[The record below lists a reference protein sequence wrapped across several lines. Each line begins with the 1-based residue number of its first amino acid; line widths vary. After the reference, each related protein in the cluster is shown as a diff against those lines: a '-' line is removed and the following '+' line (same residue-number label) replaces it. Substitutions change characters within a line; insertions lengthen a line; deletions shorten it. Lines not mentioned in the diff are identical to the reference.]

1 MESVSQRVGSVTAKT
16 IVRTERMSKTARAV
30 MELHFCVLTKRKV
43 SLRNSMTYFLYL
55 PAVRNLVKCIPI
67 IDVCD
72 GYKDC
77 GDGSDEHDDCGAD
90 YNEHHG
96 RYANHRHKSIEV
108 NSTMEY
114 HSRGASLIC
123 DNSAEFHCRNS
134 WRQYGAGAQCIP
146 LADVCDGTTQCRK
159 GYRDF

>member
-1 MESVSQRVGSVTAKT
+1 MAAQ
-16 IVRTERMSKTARAV
+16 
-30 MELHFCVLTKRKV
+30 TKPK
-43 SLRNSMTYFLYL
+43 
-55 PAVRNLVKCIPI
+55 KCIPI

-77 GDGSDEHDDCGAD
+77 SDGSDEHDDCGAD

-96 RYANHRHKSIEV
+96 RYANHRHKSIQV

-146 LADVCDGTTQCRK
+146 LANVCDGTTQCRK
-159 GYRDF
+159 SYNLF